1 MVSEKKYDDRNVL
14 RLERKAVGNDSFE
27 VKIYDENKKL
37 RYQYTYPNQ
46 EYSYN
51 FNGTVKS
58 YVTGKEQ
65 VATFEN
71 GIITKGK
78 IRYKDTNNSAE
89 IELERSGDWIIKRSY
104 DEKNN
109 LRKEVK
115 EKIED
120 IDNYFGEALF
130 YEQLLTY
137 FTSSSL

>member
-1 MVSEKKYDDRNVL
+1 M
-14 RLERKAVGNDSFE
+14 
-27 VKIYDENKKL
+27 
-37 RYQYTYPNQ
+37 
-46 EYSYN
+46 
-51 FNGTVKS
+51 KS